1 MIFLILVL
9 IFLIL
14 LAFDIYDVGF
24 DMDAIG
30 FYIENIAFL
39 YSLYWQWW
47 SFRSA
52 VAQLLVWKG
61 LNSEVRVQSHM
72 IFCLIH
78 PKPLDSYENSQSHNN
93 IETIFVTFASTL
105 GNGEWTLIV

>member
-1 MIFLILVL
+1 MADHTPSLPAR
-9 IFLIL
+9 LIL

-61 LNSEVRVQSHM
+61 LNSEVRVQS
-72 IFCLIH
+72 
-78 PKPLDSYENSQSHNN
+78 
-93 IETIFVTFASTL
+93 L
-105 GNGEWTLIV
+105 GR

>member
-1 MIFLILVL
+1 MADHTPSLPAR
-9 IFLIL
+9 LIL

-30 FYIENIAFL
+30 FYIENIAFW

-61 LNSEVRVQSHM
+61 LNSEVRVQS
-72 IFCLIH
+72 
-78 PKPLDSYENSQSHNN
+78 
-93 IETIFVTFASTL
+93 L
-105 GNGEWTLIV
+105 GR

>member
-1 MIFLILVL
+1 
-9 IFLIL
+9 
-14 LAFDIYDVGF
+14 
-24 DMDAIG
+24 MDAIG

-61 LNSEVRVQSHM
+61 LNSEVRVQSLGRQNFHM

-93 IETIFVTFASTL
+93 IETIFVTFASSL
-105 GNGEWTLIV
+105 GSGEWTLIV